1 MSATHAPEAHR
12 LSWRRL
18 LADGGWLLIG
28 GRPRTRST
36 AGPDPIVFAVDRVA
50 LITLGLLAAVC
61 VLFALFA
68 GLSALRPSLLLERTA
83 PGANGARV
91 ATLLRSPRAP
101 VNTVGPRATPTAFGM
116 VAPGGPDLALLVD
129 GWASGDI
136 PYWTSSSGQLPVDL
150 QFTAGERPR
159 GRLVPIL
166 AGRALFGNSL
176 RAPRETWPKDV
187 EIWTSLSPDLSNP
200 TLLARW
206 TLAQTA
212 EPQIFSFSRRPVWSV
227 WLRILS
233 THAAQDPLATQDAPT
248 APDTTLTVT
257 LAEFALL
264 TPPGG

>member
-1 MSATHAPEAHR
+1 MSATQIPGAR
-12 LSWRRL
+12 SLSWRRL
-18 LADGGWLLIG
+18 LAGAGWLLIG
-28 GRPRTRST
+28 GRPRTRSS

-68 GLSALRPSLLLERTA
+68 ALSAFRPSLLVERTA

-91 ATLLRSPRAP
+91 STLLRSPRVP
-101 VNTVGPRATPTAFGM
+101 VNTVGPRSTPTAFGM

-129 GWASGDI
+129 GWASGDV
-136 PYWTSSSGQLPVDL
+136 PYWTSAAGQLPVDV

-159 GRLVPIL
+159 GRLVPVL
-166 AGRALFGNSL
+166 AGRALFGNSQ
-176 RAPRETWPKDV
+176 RAPRATWPKDV
-187 EIWTSLSPDLSNP
+187 EVWISLAPDLSNP

-206 TLAQTA
+206 TLEQMA
-212 EPQIFSFSRRPVWSV
+212 EPQVFSFSRRPVWSV

-233 THAAQDPLATQDAPT
+233 THATQDASAMPDAPT
-248 APDTTLTVT
+248 RVS

-264 TPPGG
+264 TPAVS

>member
-1 MSATHAPEAHR
+1 MSATHVPAPAPETNR
-12 LSWRRL
+12 LPWRRL
-18 LADGGWLLIG
+18 LADVGWLLIG

-36 AGPDPIVFAVDRVA
+36 AGSDPIVFAVDRVA

-68 GLSALRPSLLLERTA
+68 ALSAFRPSLLVERTA

-91 ATLLRSPRAP
+91 STLLRSPRVP
-101 VNTVGPRATPTAFGM
+101 VNTIGPRSAPTAFGM
-116 VAPGGPDLALLVD
+116 VAPGAPDLALLVD

-136 PYWTSSSGQLPVDL
+136 PYWTSSTGQLPVDV
-150 QFTAGERPR
+150 QFAAGERPR
-159 GRLVPIL
+159 GRLVPVL

-176 RAPRETWPKDV
+176 RAQRATWPKDV
-187 EIWTSLSPDLSNP
+187 EVWISLAPDLSNP

-206 TLAQTA
+206 TLEQTA
-212 EPQIFSFSRRPVWSV
+212 EPQVFSFSRRPVWSV

-233 THAAQDPLATQDAPT
+233 THATRDSLADQDAPD
-248 APDTTLTVT
+248 APTVT

-264 TPPGG
+264 TPAGR